1 MKIEDQAFKLSKFAQ
16 LFMSEIKLNTIE
28 EALADIRAGK
38 VIIVVD
44 DENRENEGDFITAAR
59 NATPD
64 VINFMAT
71 HGRGLICTPLTEE
84 RAHELKLDMMVPSN
98 TSLHETP
105 FTVSIDLLGFG
116 CTTGISTADRS
127 KTVKALIDP
136 TIKPSDF
143 GRPGHIFPLKSKPGG
158 VLRRTGHTEAT
169 VDISVLAGFEPCGVL
184 VEILNEDGTMA
195 RLPELMKIAQR
206 FDLKI
211 ISIED
216 LISYRLEKESIVS
229 RQVEVNMPTEW
240 GDFKLIDYKVETN
253 GQEHLALVKGE
264 WTKDEPVLVR
274 MHSSC
279 VTGDIF
285 GSCRCDCGAQL
296 HQSMQMIE
304 KAGKGVIVYLNQEGR
319 GIGLLNKL
327 KAYKLQEEGLDTVE
341 ANVELGFKADERDY
355 GVGAQILR
363 DLGVRKIKLMTNN
376 PKKRAGLIGY
386 GLEIVENVNISVE
399 ANPHNAKYLQTK
411 KDKMGH
417 SF

>member
-1 MKIEDQAFKLSKFAQ
+1 
-16 LFMSEIKLNTIE
+16 MSEFKLNTIE
-28 EALADIRAGK
+28 EALDAIREGK

-44 DENRENEGDFITAAR
+44 DEDRENEGDFITAAR
-59 NATPD
+59 NATPE

-71 HGRGLICTPLTEE
+71 HGRGLICAPLTEE
-84 RAHELKLDMMVPSN
+84 RAHELKLDMMVPAN

-105 FTVSIDLLGFG
+105 FTVSIDLLGNG
-116 CTTGISTADRS
+116 CSTGISASDRS
-127 KTVKALIDP
+127 KTVKALIDENS
-136 TIKPSDF
+136 KPSDF

-195 RLPELMKIAQR
+195 RLPQLMKIAEK

-216 LISYRLEKESIVS
+216 LIAYRLAKESIVKK
-229 RQVEVNMPTEW
+229 QVEVNMPTEW
-240 GDFKLIDYKVETN
+240 GDFRLMDYTVETN
-253 GQEHLALVKGE
+253 GQEHLVLTKGE
-264 WTKDEPVLVR
+264 WKKDEAVLVR

-285 GSCRCDCGAQL
+285 GSCRCDCGEQL
-296 HQSMQMIE
+296 HKSMEMIE
-304 KAGKGVIVYLNQEGR
+304 KEGKGVVVYLNQEGR

-341 ANVELGFKADERDY
+341 ANVELGFKMDERDY

-386 GLEIVENVNISVE
+386 GLEIVENVPIIIKS
-399 ANPHNAKYLQTK
+399 NPHNAKYLQTK
-411 KDKMGH
+411 KR
-417 SF
+417 

>member
-1 MKIEDQAFKLSKFAQ
+1 
-16 LFMSEIKLNTIE
+16 MSEIKLNTID
-28 EALADIRAGK
+28 EALEDIRLGK

-44 DENRENEGDFITAAR
+44 DEDRENEGDFVTAAR
-59 NATPD
+59 NATPE

-84 RAHELKLDMMVPSN
+84 RAQELKLDMMVPSN

-105 FTVSIDLLGFG
+105 FTVSVDLLGHG
-116 CTTGISTADRS
+116 CTTGISASDRS
-127 KTVKALIDP
+127 KTVKALIDQNM
-136 TIKPSDF
+136 KPSDF

-158 VLRRTGHTEAT
+158 VLRRAGHTEAT
-169 VDISVLAGFEPCGVL
+169 VDLSVLAGFEPCGVL
-184 VEILNEDGTMA
+184 IEILNEDGTMA
-195 RLPELMKIAQR
+195 RLPQLVKIAAK

-216 LISYRLEKESIVS
+216 LISYRLAKESIVS
-229 RQVEVNMPTEW
+229 RQVVVNMPTEW
-240 GDFKLIDYKVETN
+240 GDFKLIDYKLETN

-264 WTKDEPVLVR
+264 WQKDEPILVR

-296 HQSMQMIE
+296 HQSMKMIE
-304 KAGKGVIVYLNQEGR
+304 KAGKGVVVYLNQEGR

-327 KAYKLQEEGLDTVE
+327 KAYKLQEDGLDTVE

-363 DLGVRKIKLMTNN
+363 DLGVRKIKLMSNN

-386 GLEIVENVNISVE
+386 GLEIVENVNISVGS
-399 ANPHNAKYLQTK
+399 NPHNEKYLQTK

>member
-1 MKIEDQAFKLSKFAQ
+1 
-16 LFMSEIKLNTIE
+16 MSEFKLNTIE
-28 EALADIRAGK
+28 EALEDIRKGK

-44 DENRENEGDFITAAR
+44 DEDRENEGDFITAAR
-59 NATPD
+59 NATPE

-105 FTVSIDLLGFG
+105 FTVSVDLLGFG

-127 KTVKALIDP
+127 RTVKALIDP
-136 TIKPSDF
+136 SIKPSDF

-158 VLRRTGHTEAT
+158 VLRRAGHTEAT

-184 VEILNEDGTMA
+184 VEILNEDGSMA
-195 RLPELMKIAQR
+195 RLPQLVKIAEK

-211 ISIED
+211 VSIED
-216 LISYRLEKESIVS
+216 LISYRLGKESIVT

-253 GQEHLALVKGE
+253 GQEHLALVKGTWE
-264 WTKDEPVLVR
+264 KDEPILVR

-296 HQSMQMIE
+296 HQSMAMIE
-304 KAGKGVIVYLNQEGR
+304 KEGKGVVVYLNQEGR

-327 KAYKLQEEGLDTVE
+327 KAYKLQEDGLDTVE

-386 GLEIVENVNISVE
+386 GLEIVENVNISIGS
-399 ANPHNAKYLQTK
+399 NPHNEKYLQTK

-417 SF
+417 SI

>member
-1 MKIEDQAFKLSKFAQ
+1 
-16 LFMSEIKLNTIE
+16 MSEFKLNTIE
-28 EALADIRAGK
+28 EAIQDIRAGK

-44 DENRENEGDFITAAR
+44 DEDRENEGDFITAAR
-59 NATPD
+59 NATPE

-84 RAHELKLDMMVPSN
+84 RAHALKLDMMVPAN

-105 FTVSIDLLGFG
+105 FTVSIDLLGYG
-116 CTTGISTADRS
+116 CTTGISASDRS
-127 KTVKALIDP
+127 KTVKALVDP
-136 TIKPSDF
+136 NMKPHDF

-169 VDISVLAGFEPCGVL
+169 VDLSVLAGFEPCGVL
-184 VEILNEDGTMA
+184 VEILNEDGSMA
-195 RLPELMKIAQR
+195 RLPQLIKIAEK

-211 ISIED
+211 VSIED
-216 LISYRLEKESIVS
+216 LISYRLEKESIVT
-229 RQVEVNMPTEW
+229 RQVEVSMPTEW
-240 GDFKLIDYKVETN
+240 GDFKLIDYKVATN
-253 GQEHLALVKGE
+253 GQEHLALIKGE
-264 WTKDEPVLVR
+264 WEKDEAIMVR

-296 HQSMQMIE
+296 HQSMAMIE

-363 DLGVRKIKLMTNN
+363 DLGIRKIKLMTNN
-376 PKKRAGLIGY
+376 PKKRAGLVGY
-386 GLEIVENVNISVE
+386 GLEIVENINISVGS
-399 ANPHNAKYLQTK
+399 NPYNEKYLQTK

>member
-1 MKIEDQAFKLSKFAQ
+1 
-16 LFMSEIKLNTIE
+16 MSEFKLNTID
-28 EALADIRAGK
+28 EALEDIKAGK

-44 DENRENEGDFITAAR
+44 DEDRENEGDFITAAR
-59 NATPD
+59 NATPE

-71 HGRGLICTPLTEE
+71 HGRGLICAPLTEE

-105 FTVSIDLLGFG
+105 FTVSVDLLEYG
-116 CTTGISTADRS
+116 CTTGISASDRS

-136 TIKPSDF
+136 TIKASEF

-195 RLPELMKIAQR
+195 RLPQLMKIAER

-216 LISYRLEKESIVS
+216 LIAYRLAKESIVK

-240 GDFKLIDYKVETN
+240 GDFKLIDYSVETN
-253 GQEHLALVKGE
+253 GQEHLVLVKGE
-264 WTKDEPVLVR
+264 WKKDEAVLVR

-285 GSCRCDCGAQL
+285 GSCRCDCGEQL

-304 KAGKGVIVYLNQEGR
+304 KAGKGVVVYLNQEGR

-341 ANVELGFKADERDY
+341 ANVELGFKMDERDY

-363 DLGVRKIKLMTNN
+363 DLGIRKIKLMTNN

-386 GLEIVENVNISVE
+386 GLEIVENIPIIVKS
-399 ANPHNAKYLQTK
+399 NPHNVKYLQTK